1 MPNRLPPQFERAY
14 RVVAASFV
22 IAITW
27 DSSFWLQTYRSHA
40 TWRINDTFFPS
51 WMQLPHVYGFLFAL
65 LTLLSTV
72 AALWP
77 TRRVIQ
83 VHAVATPAIALVL
96 LISPFMFARQLLV
109 FILWGSIW
117 LVWVSFCVGGEELAR
132 SKRIGGL
139 LPLVLV
145 SFVFLGGSVGKLTED
160 YWSGDAMYHL
170 FFAIQNDA
178 KFATLRETL
187 HAGELSRVATWYSR
201 VAILGEICIAG
212 AMLLPLRI
220 GLPVALLMV
229 IGMWIVSPMGII
241 NALAAAIGLLFAGVL
256 VALVPH
262 GKMPSSA

>member
-1 MPNRLPPQFERAY
+1 MPNRLPLQFERAY
-14 RVVAASFV
+14 RVVAVSFV
-22 IAITW
+22 IAIAW
-27 DSSFWLQTYRSHA
+27 DSRFWLQTYRSHA
-40 TWRINDTFFPS
+40 TW
-51 WMQLPHVYGFLFAL
+51 
-65 LTLLSTV
+65 
-72 AALWP
+72 
-77 TRRVIQ
+77 
-83 VHAVATPAIALVL
+83 
-96 LISPFMFARQLLV
+96 
-109 FILWGSIW
+109 
-117 LVWVSFCVGGEELAR
+117 
-132 SKRIGGL
+132 RIGGL